1 MELANKFNKA
11 EADKRAGGHKWREY
25 NFVGAVRM
33 HHLPRHA
40 SRQAKQPICPRET
53 KGRFCRLAATMPPDC
68 KKERGKEEEED
79 DDERRGKSGALK
91 GRKLFSSFLSLLG
104 EDAK

>member
-40 SRQAKQPICPRET
+40 SRQSSRSVRGRQRADFAAWQRPCRRTARRRE
-53 KGRFCRLAATMPPDC
+53 K
-68 KKERGKEEEED
+68 EEED

-104 EDAK
+104 EDVAK